1 VHVNGETFMTDEL
14 VNIKIFSTEFE
25 ASMAQQI
32 LDRSEIKSFISADDA
47 GGMEPQLQ
55 RSMGVRLVVNRTDAE
70 RALEILSTANA

>member
-1 VHVNGETFMTDEL
+1 MTDEL

>member
-1 VHVNGETFMTDEL
+1 
-14 VNIKIFSTEFE
+14 
-25 ASMAQQI
+25 MAQQI